1 MENFFECHPSSL
13 KKKKKSLICFEL
25 ISNLPTYL
33 HPSPS
38 ISNPLSSPNP
48 ESKNLNELERSVGPP
63 LHRPTSPYKV
73 NRKKAEGSKER
84 SAFTRFL
91 HHRLFETFRYV
102 HVGMYFIHSFVS
114 LGGERKRERMKERKR
129 EEGKRADP
137 LGGLDQVMGR
147 VWFYLSSCSV
157 HRCFELRRDLRRVR
171 GCYNKRIFN
180 HLHLFSFPF

>member
-102 HVGMYFIHSFVS
+102 HVGMY
-114 LGGERKRERMKERKR
+114 
-129 EEGKRADP
+129 RAAWK
-137 LGGLDQVMGR
+137 LQR
-147 VWFYLSSCSV
+147 SAAAT
-157 HRCFELRRDLRRVR
+157 
-171 GCYNKRIFN
+171 GCYASAKTLTGNLKDRETGSWLNAPN
-180 HLHLFSFPF
+180 HI